1 MPRTK
6 RITMPLT
13 SSWRIFWAESANFDF
28 FAIFSEVNSHYSE
41 FGGVLLG
48 KRRRSQLLG
57 YLGLEETILDVFLV
71 DFGSLRPSE
80 AIGIGFK
87 AI

>member
-1 MPRTK
+1 
-6 RITMPLT
+6 MPLT
-13 SSWRIFWAESANFDF
+13 SSWRIFWVESAKFDF
-28 FAIFSEVNSHYSE
+28 FAIFGEVNSHYSY

-48 KRRRSQLLG
+48 KRRRSQLLR
-57 YLGLEETILDVFLV
+57 YLGLEETILDEFLV

-80 AIGIGFK
+80 AIGTGFR